1 MADEDDEQR
10 RLIAACTDCGALYA
24 ATELSD
30 GSILPIGQRDGC
42 RCGNTSFTP
51 VDEDLLGAADE
62 SDLTG
67 DDERESSGGR
77 GSAED

>member
-1 MADEDDEQR
+1 MSGSDDSR

-42 RCGNTSFTP
+42 RCGCTTFTQ
-51 VDEDLLGAADE
+51 VNEGLLESGERMRDDED
-62 SDLTG
+62 
-67 DDERESSGGR
+67 
-77 GSAED
+77 

>member
-1 MADEDDEQR
+1 MMSGSDDSH

-42 RCGNTSFTP
+42 RCGCTTFTR
-51 VDEDLLGAADE
+51 VNDGFLESADE
-62 SDLTG
+62 RTG
-67 DDERESSGGR
+67 DD
-77 GSAED
+77 DD